1 MKRLFV
7 SMFLAMALSACG
19 QAGATSPPTTRITRA
34 SDAASIAD
42 AALRDAEPTIRYEAT
57 TTAFCRPSEY
67 ETDFA
72 RHRALTRGT
81 LTELA
86 NEGWEYQGIIHNDG
100 INCSVVYFRR
110 VARPPQPSIVDAGV
124 TGG

>member
-7 SMFLAMALSACG
+7 SMLLVITAMACNGENSSA
-19 QAGATSPPTTRITRA
+19 TIEIESPP
-34 SDAASIAD
+34 
-42 AALRDAEPTIRYEAT
+42 PPIRYEAKT
-57 TTAFCRPSEY
+57 SMFCRPSEY
-67 ETDFA
+67 ETDFE
-72 RHRALTRGT
+72 RHRALTRGA